1 MSMFIDKSD
10 YNASV
15 HAEIIDSVI
24 RSDESL
30 LDICENRAVEEMT
43 SYLSGRYDCN
53 ALFAMRGDERP
64 QLVLMMA
71 LDIAIYHI
79 FCIHN
84 PMKLSKM
91 RESRYERAVE
101 WLKAVQKGHISIPG
115 IPLANADDP
124 EANRTPFVVKSNPK
138 RNNYR

>member
-1 MSMFIDKSD
+1 MSDFIQKKD
-10 YNASV
+10 YDASV

-24 RSDESL
+24 RQDETL
-30 LDICENRAVEEMT
+30 LDICENRAIEEMT
-43 SYLSGRYDCN
+43 SYLGARYDCGK
-53 ALFAMRGDERP
+53 LFAMRGNERP
-64 QLVLMMA
+64 QLVLMLC

-91 RESRYERAVE
+91 RENRYERAVE
-101 WLKAVQKGHISIPG
+101 WLKLVRRGDISIPG
-115 IPLANADDP
+115 VPLADADNP
-124 EANRTPFVVKSNPK
+124 AANRTPYRMKSNPK